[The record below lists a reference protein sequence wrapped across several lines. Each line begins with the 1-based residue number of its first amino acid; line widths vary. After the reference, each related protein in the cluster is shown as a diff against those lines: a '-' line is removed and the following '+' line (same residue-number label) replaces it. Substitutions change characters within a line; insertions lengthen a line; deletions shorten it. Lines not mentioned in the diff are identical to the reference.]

1 MEVFGKAALGA
12 LGGALGGDNNKMPST
27 IKLEGGAA
35 KAAAIMEQAKHQL
48 NVERIT
54 SSRQLQVLRT
64 FEALESILFMHFIE
78 C

>member
-35 KAAAIMEQAKHQL
+35 KAAALMEQAKHQL

-54 SSRQLQVLRT
+54 SSRQLQVLRA
-64 FEALESILFMHFIE
+64 FKALERILSMNLQE

>member
-35 KAAAIMEQAKHQL
+35 KAAALMEQTKHQL

-54 SSRQLQVLRT
+54 SSRQLQVREELLSCLNLLKV
-64 FEALESILFMHFIE
+64 FYL
-78 C
+78 